1 MAAAKDYKLCVSALT
16 GTVFISKISKR
27 NPNEMT
33 DDRYEIPKGEFI
45 KTIVEWVDSQEK
57 TDNILMITANK
68 KPILEI
74 KQL

>member
-1 MAAAKDYKLCVSALT
+1 MPAKDYKLCVSVLT
-16 GTVFISKISKR
+16 GTVYISKVSKR

-33 DDRYEIPKGEFI
+33 DDRREVYKGEFI
-45 KTIVEWVDSQEK
+45 KAMVEWIDSQEK
-57 TDNILMITANK
+57 IDNILTVTANG

>member
-1 MAAAKDYKLCVSALT
+1 MT
-16 GTVFISKISKR
+16 GTVYISKISKR

-33 DDRYEIPKGEFI
+33 DDRREVPKSEFI
-45 KTIVEWVDSQEK
+45 KAMVEWIDSQEK
-57 TDNILMITANK
+57 NDDVLTITANN